1 MIQKIPM
8 PGPMFLV
15 QQGELLWAVL
25 RAPFAG
31 CEESGVAA
39 YDIRSGKQATELFST
54 KGVVACHVTADNGE
68 VWCAN
73 YSTGSVFKVPE
84 LLKMHRGHGT
94 DPVRQTAPHV
104 HFVCLAPDKECLLSC
119 DLGLDTVFVYDR
131 DLNLVS
137 SAKVPNG
144 AGVRHLV
151 FSKDG
156 KFVYCVNEMGGSVSI
171 FAYHCGVLRYIDTV
185 SVLPEDFMETG
196 AGAAIKL
203 SRNGNYLYVTE
214 RASGCIV
221 TLQAIGAQ
229 LKLLGRTECHGKEP
243 RDFTLLANDRF
254 AVCTNQYSNNLSL
267 FRISENGIPVW
278 MEDIAL
284 EAPLC
289 AIEV

>member
-1 MIQKIPM
+1 MIHRPCSEFFAASCTQDGGAYRYRLYESGKLELIQKIPM

-39 YDIRSGKQATELFST
+39 YDIRNGKQATELFST
-54 KGVVACHVTADNGE
+54 KGVVACHITADNGE

-84 LLKMHRGHGT
+84 LLKMHRGHGV

-156 KFVYCVNEMGGSVSI
+156 KFVYCTRWAE
-171 FAYHCGVLRYIDTV
+171 
-185 SVLPEDFMETG
+185 
-196 AGAAIKL
+196 
-203 SRNGNYLYVTE
+203 
-214 RASGCIV
+214 ASAFLHI
-221 TLQAIGAQ
+221 I
-229 LKLLGRTECHGKEP
+229 
-243 RDFTLLANDRF
+243 
-254 AVCTNQYSNNLSL
+254 AVCCGILIPYR
-267 FRISENGIPVW
+267 FCRRISWKRERGPQSSCPR
-278 MEDIAL
+278 ME
-284 EAPLC
+284 
-289 AIEV
+289 AIFM